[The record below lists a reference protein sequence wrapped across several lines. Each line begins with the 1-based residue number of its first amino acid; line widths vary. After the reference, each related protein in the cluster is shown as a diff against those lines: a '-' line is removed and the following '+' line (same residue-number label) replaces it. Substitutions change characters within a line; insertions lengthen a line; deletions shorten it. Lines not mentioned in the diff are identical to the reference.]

1 MASYKRQQM
10 SVLAMNTIAFTAC
23 FAVWVMFSII
33 GIPIKELL
41 ELNETQFGLL
51 IATPILTGSLMRL
64 PVGIM
69 TDKFGGRIVYFILL
83 LVTIVPLWF
92 IGSATEY
99 WQFLVL
105 GLFVGIAGASFSVGI
120 AYTAR
125 WFTKENQGFAMGI
138 FGAGNAGAA
147 LTKFVAPSLVVLY
160 GWEMVPKVYAVGMF
174 VIAVLFWMF
183 TYTDPDHKVGS
194 HVTLRHQLKMLRDP
208 RIWKYMQY
216 YSLVFGGFV
225 GLSLWM
231 TKYYISEYGFDL
243 KTAALLAAIFVLP
256 SGLIRALGGW
266 FSDRFGAYKVTWWV
280 MWISLICL
288 FFMSYPQTEMTIS
301 SLKGDYTVHAGPN
314 VWTFTALLFTLGIA
328 WGFGKASVFKFLSD
342 EYYDDIG
349 VASGIVGLAGGM
361 GGFLLPIMFGAMID
375 ITGVNSTVFMLLF
388 GATAVSLI
396 WMHFTFSK
404 DQREKGELAIKDR
417 AYSNCVNLQENPAE
431 YVAARAAVEQ
441 AGLLEELVSKY
452 AAARIKAER
461 EARQQLKNA
470 PKAAAT
476 KAQAD
481 APKVKPAVSEP
492 VATKEKP
499 DVSKPDAAKPE

>member
-1 MASYKRQQM
+1 MASYKRQQL
-10 SVLAMNTIAFTAC
+10 SVLTMNTFAFTAC

-51 IATPILTGSLMRL
+51 VATPILTGSLMRL
-64 PVGIM
+64 PVGMM

-83 LVTIVPLWF
+83 LVTIIPLWF

-147 LTKFVAPSLVVLY
+147 LTKFVAPSLVVAY
-160 GWEMVPKVYAVGMF
+160 GWQMVPKVYAVGMF
-174 VIAVLFWMF
+174 VVAVLFWMF
-183 TYTDPDHKVGS
+183 TYTDPSHKVGKNA
-194 HVTLRHQLKMLRDP
+194 TFRHQLKILGDP

-243 KTAALLAAIFVLP
+243 KTAAFLAAIFVLP

-266 FSDRFGAYKVTWWV
+266 FSDRFGAYTVTWWV
-280 MWISLICL
+280 MWISIVCL

-301 SLKGDYTVHAGPN
+301 TLKGDYSMHVGLN
-314 VWTFTALLFTLGIA
+314 VWAFTALLFILGIA

-342 EYYDDIG
+342 EFGDDIG

-361 GGFLLPIMFGAMID
+361 GGFLLPIMFGALID
-375 ITGVNSTVFMLLF
+375 LTGVNSVVFMLLY

-404 DQREKGELAIKDR
+404 DHREKEDAVARGRDLDKFA
-417 AYSNCVNLQENPAE
+417 NLQENPAE

-441 AGLLEELVSKY
+441 ADLLEELVSKY
-452 AAARIKAER
+452 AKARVKAER
-461 EARQQLKNA
+461 EARKLRQQ
-470 PKAAAT
+470 PK
-476 KAQAD
+476 
-481 APKVKPAVSEP
+481 
-492 VATKEKP
+492 
-499 DVSKPDAAKPE
+499 

>member
-1 MASYKRQQM
+1 MATHKRKQL

-51 IATPILTGSLMRL
+51 VATPILTGSLFRL
-64 PVGIM
+64 PVGMM
-69 TDKFGGRIVYFILL
+69 TDTFGGRIVYFILL
-83 LVTIVPLWF
+83 LVTILPLWL

-125 WFTKENQGFAMGI
+125 WFTREKQGFAMGI

-147 LTKFVAPSLVVLY
+147 LTKFVAPSLVVAY
-160 GWEMVPKVYAVGMF
+160 GWQTVPKVYAVAMF
-174 VIAVLFWMF
+174 VVAVLFWMF

-231 TKYYISEYGFDL
+231 TKYYISEYGFEL
-243 KTAALLAAIFVLP
+243 QQAALLAAIFVLP
-256 SGLIRALGGW
+256 SGIIRALGGW
-266 FSDRFGAYKVTWWV
+266 FSDKFGAYKVTWWV
-280 MWISLICL
+280 MWISIVCL
-288 FFMSYPQTEMTIS
+288 FFMSYPQTDMTIKTLNGEYS
-301 SLKGDYTVHAGPN
+301 IHIGLN
-314 VWTFTALLFTLGIA
+314 VWGFTAFLFVLGIS

-361 GGFLLPIMFGAMID
+361 GGFLLPIMFGALID
-375 ITGVNSTVFMLLF
+375 MTGVNSTVFMLLY

-404 DQREKGELAIKDR
+404 EHQERDMVDAENRVFDDYARMSDNPEK
-417 AYSNCVNLQENPAE
+417 

-441 AGLLEELVSKY
+441 ADLLEKLLSQY
-452 AAARIKAER
+452 ATARVKAER
-461 EARQQLKNA
+461 EARKHGNLKEA
-470 PKAAAT
+470 PK
-476 KAQAD
+476 
-481 APKVKPAVSEP
+481 
-492 VATKEKP
+492 
-499 DVSKPDAAKPE
+499 

>member
-1 MASYKRQQM
+1 MASYKRQQL
-10 SVLAMNTIAFTAC
+10 SVLTMNTFAFTAC

-51 IATPILTGSLMRL
+51 VATPILTGSLARL

-83 LVTIVPLWF
+83 LVTIIPLWF

-147 LTKFVAPSLVVLY
+147 LTKFVAPSLVVAY
-160 GWEMVPKVYAVGMF
+160 GWEMVPKVYAVAMF
-174 VIAVLFWMF
+174 VVAVLFWMF
-183 TYTDPDHKVGS
+183 TYTDPDHKVS
-194 HVTLRHQLKMLRDP
+194 KSVTLRQQLRLLRDP

-231 TKYYISEYGFDL
+231 TKYYISEYGFDI

-256 SGLIRALGGW
+256 SGVIRALGGW
-266 FSDRFGAYKVTWWV
+266 FSDKFGAYKVTWWV
-280 MWISLICL
+280 MWISIVCL
-288 FFMSYPQTEMTIS
+288 FFMSYPQTEMTVKT
-301 SLKGDYTVHAGPN
+301 LNGDYSMHVGLN
-314 VWTFTALLFTLGIA
+314 VWAFTALLFTLGIA

-342 EYYDDIG
+342 EFYDDIG

-361 GGFLLPIMFGAMID
+361 GGFLLPIMFGALID
-375 ITGVNSTVFMLLF
+375 ITGVNSSVFMLLY

-396 WMHFTFSK
+396 WMHFTFAK
-404 DQREKGELAIKDR
+404 DQHEQDEAAALLREHDR
-417 AYSNCVNLQENPAE
+417 FARLQESPAE

-441 AGLLEELVSKY
+441 ADLLEELVAKY
-452 AAARIKAER
+452 AKARVNAER
-461 EARQQLKNA
+461 EARKLRKL
-470 PKAAAT
+470 
-476 KAQAD
+476 
-481 APKVKPAVSEP
+481 
-492 VATKEKP
+492 
-499 DVSKPDAAKPE
+499 SK